1 MKNRILAY
9 FMQCQLK
16 NLLDFQDGIIDKSID
31 CVKHVLIWSFPG
43 PYFPAFGLNKDQ
55 RNSEYGHFSR
65 SD

>member
-31 CVKHVLIWSFPG
+31 YVKHVLIWSFPG
-43 PYFPAFGLNKDQ
+43 QYFPAFGLNEDQ